1 MDTDKIVVLCRTSD
15 RIFEKKK
22 KAEEL
27 IDHVN
32 EISSVKLNSPYSEL
46 VVSFD
51 DYPELRP
58 IAEKILKYVIKS
70 EETKQM
76 EIKMEVAKCL

>member
-1 MDTDKIVVLCRTSD
+1 MNTDKIYVLCTTSD

-22 KAEEL
+22 KAEAL
-27 IDHVN
+27 IDCVS
-32 EISSVKLNSPYSEL
+32 EIRSVKLNSPYGEFT
-46 VVSFD
+46 VSFD

-70 EETKQM
+70 EEAKQN
-76 EIKMEVAKCL
+76 EIKVEIAKCL